1 MTKNSFLSRIGR
13 NGRIS
18 FCTHSLSHNSKYHTY
33 DLRTKCGMGYHAQY
47 LIESMKLLASL
58 GGEQYLHIL
67 KYSTNDPIIVQEQ
80 LLQFMG
86 IGRKVADCIALF
98 SLNQCTAI
106 AVEQQLHS
114 LLRYATSVTPSI
126 YKTLSSSTIKKDKT
140 LSFGCSTLLSGYTVF
155 VVDNGQ

>member
-1 MTKNSFLSRIGR
+1 MVEFHFVPTPFLTTQNI
-13 NGRIS
+13 
-18 FCTHSLSHNSKYHTY
+18 THMIYV
-33 DLRTKCGMGYHAQY
+33 MGYRAPY
-47 LIESMKLLASL
+47 LKESMKLLASL

-106 AVEQQLHS
+106 PVEQQLHS
-114 LLRYATSVTPSI
+114 LLRYATSVTVI
-126 YKTLSSSTIKKDKT
+126 NNKEGQNKNNTNKNVLNGKT
-140 LSFGCSTLLSGYTVF
+140 Y
-155 VVDNGQ
+155 